1 MSNVACH
8 RCGQS
13 RPGLDES
20 PLPGAWGTAVQA
32 ETCIECWRA
41 WSEEQTRLI
50 NHFNLKPFRAGDKR
64 IIYRQL
70 HAFLNLRGVEVPPPE
85 PGEVL

>member
-8 RCGQS
+8 RCGQNQ
-13 RPGLDES
+13 PGLDES

-32 ETCIECWRA
+32 ETCVECWRA

-50 NHFNLKPFRAGDKR
+50 NHFNLKPFRPSDKR
-64 IIYRQL
+64 VIYRQL
-70 HAFLNLRGVEVPPPE
+70 HAFLNLRGVEAPPPE